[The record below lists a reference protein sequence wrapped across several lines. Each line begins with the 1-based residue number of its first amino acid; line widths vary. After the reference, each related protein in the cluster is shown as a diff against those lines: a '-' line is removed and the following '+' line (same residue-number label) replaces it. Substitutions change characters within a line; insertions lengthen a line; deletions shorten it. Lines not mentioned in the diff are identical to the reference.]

1 MKSSNFVKTII
12 KINQKKNIKGYEN
25 VLSSAVNDIK
35 YKDDFHKLLLI
46 LIYNK
51 CDDVLLYLIKNNID
65 FNIKKNNRNLLF
77 YTTLLK
83 YHKLTNILLDLKV
96 NIQHEYAEFYFL
108 NSIQSS
114 IFYCHND
121 EPYNARLLLHLIYVG
136 YDINQYEQNILNK
149 LSINYY
155 DYFKKKYRSQIEA
168 NKMKF
173 IYWERRK
180 MLTYIFHEKNK
191 KNNHDLDVLIFTND
205 LLLHAIKEYL

>member
-83 YHKLTNILLDLKV
+83 YHKLTNIL
-96 NIQHEYAEFYFL
+96 F
-108 NSIQSS
+108 
-114 IFYCHND
+114 
-121 EPYNARLLLHLIYVG
+121 
-136 YDINQYEQNILNK
+136 
-149 LSINYY
+149 
-155 DYFKKKYRSQIEA
+155 
-168 NKMKF
+168 
-173 IYWERRK
+173 
-180 MLTYIFHEKNK
+180 
-191 KNNHDLDVLIFTND
+191 
-205 LLLHAIKEYL
+205 